1 MSNGDNVR
9 QAYDC
14 IRVYRT
20 ALETWR
26 VPFGLDLGFGVISPL
41 RWWSPI
47 SIAGR
52 LGFRQA
58 LGRRELAFL
67 DRFGGRGAA
76 RACRV

>member
-26 VPFGLDLGFGVISPL
+26 VPFGLDLGFGENIALTLVEPNFDSGSPWL
-41 RWWSPI
+41 SPG
-47 SIAGR
+47 A
-52 LGFRQA
+52 RQA
-58 LGRRELAFL
+58 
-67 DRFGGRGAA
+67 
-76 RACRV
+76 